1 MKIAIIQPGHD
12 DFGLGA
18 FYQRAFAA
26 LGHDVLSLAPLPPH
40 DPAPATRLLRRA
52 QAAWPGYLESRWSQ
66 ILDQLIAARP
76 QIVIFTRCETA
87 PAGMIERVDE
97 LTGGA
102 CWNIYSDPPLM
113 YPGPAALR

>member
-52 QAAWPGYLESRWSQ
+52 QAAWPGYLEWQSHFQPSSR
-66 ILDQLIAARP
+66 D
-76 QIVIFTRCETA
+76 FT
-87 PAGMIERVDE
+87 
-97 LTGGA
+97 
-102 CWNIYSDPPLM
+102 
-113 YPGPAALR
+113 AALTWTRLGQR